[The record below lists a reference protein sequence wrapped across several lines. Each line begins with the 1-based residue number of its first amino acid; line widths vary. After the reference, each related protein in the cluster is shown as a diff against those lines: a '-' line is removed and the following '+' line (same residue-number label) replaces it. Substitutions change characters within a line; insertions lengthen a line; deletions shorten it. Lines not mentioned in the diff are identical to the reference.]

1 MRPGLAIGQGFFA
14 LGQPAAHQL
23 TQNRELLWGTQTFT
37 MHYAHTAL
45 AVMQASGQESGE
57 QLASFVAVQSVQVDF
72 ILNDPASTPQVA
84 QDILGQACSQV
95 VRFIA
100 TFQAILQANVAVQ
113 AFMQRGSFVGDMLQR
128 AGRRRASAV
137 LDEIGRGQRLDA
149 GHGGTKHRVL
159 RIERFA
165 LVPIY

>member
-1 MRPGLAIGQGFFA
+1 
-14 LGQPAAHQL
+14 
-23 TQNRELLWGTQTFT
+23 
-37 MHYAHTAL
+37 MHDAHTAL

-84 QDILGQACSQV
+84 QDILGQACAQV

-113 AFMQRGSFVGDMLQR
+113 AFMKRRSFVGNVLQW
-128 AGRRRASAV
+128 AGWRWASAV
-137 LDEIGRGQRLDA
+137 LDEIGRG
-149 GHGGTKHRVL
+149 
-159 RIERFA
+159 
-165 LVPIY
+165 